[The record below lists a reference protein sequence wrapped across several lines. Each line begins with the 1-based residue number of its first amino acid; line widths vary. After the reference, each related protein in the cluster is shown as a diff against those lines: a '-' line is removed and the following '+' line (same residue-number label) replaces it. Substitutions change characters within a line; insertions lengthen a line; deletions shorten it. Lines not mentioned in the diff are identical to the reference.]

1 MNTSTGQQP
10 PKVITTHTS
19 IRGVLGVL
27 GPADALAEAFKTRT
41 PVTLDG
47 KCAGEQVH
55 LGHTKLEYD
64 DGISARTIGLD
75 SERAPHADYPGVPR
89 AVYLIDME
97 HLDGAPTIKA
107 LRDKARGRATRAAMN
122 AEQEALAEQR
132 RTAANMYDND

>member
-1 MNTSTGQQP
+1 MNTSTTQP
-10 PKVITTHTS
+10 PKIITTHTS

-27 GPADALAEAFKTRT
+27 GPADVLAEAFKSRT
-41 PVTLDG
+41 PITLDG

-64 DGISARTIGLD
+64 DSISARTIGLD

-89 AVYLIDME
+89 AVYLINME
-97 HLDGAPTIKA
+97 HLDAAPTIKA

-122 AEQEALAEQR
+122 AEQQALAEQR
-132 RTAANMYDND
+132 RTAANMHDND

>member
-1 MNTSTGQQP
+1 MQQP
-10 PKVITTHTS
+10 PLVITTHTS

-27 GPADALAEAFKTRT
+27 GPAAVLAEAFKSGT

-47 KCAGEQVH
+47 KCVGEQVR
-55 LGHTKLEYD
+55 LGHLKTEYD
-64 DGISARTIGLD
+64 DGISVRTIGRD
-75 SERAPHADYPGVPR
+75 ADRAPHADFPDVAR

-107 LRDKARGRATRAAMN
+107 LRDKARGRANRAAMN
-122 AEQEALAEQR
+122 AEQQALAEHR